1 MNGPVRRKIDSTA
14 KLEKEDRSISFMSGQ
29 KAEQTVCLAV
39 GFASIHLAADVNEQ
53 NEGRE
58 IPLPLISIIRVRSD
72 AGGNQIF

>member
-1 MNGPVRRKIDSTA
+1 
-14 KLEKEDRSISFMSGQ
+14 MSGQ
-29 KAEQTVCLAV
+29 KAEQMVCLAV
-39 GFASIHLAADVNEQ
+39 GFVPIHLATDVNEQ